1 MMKAKQDEMFV
12 STLLLI
18 FKSKSERNL
27 VAKVV
32 TKPEFLVSKEKVLVT
47 MLTLSVTISIP
58 VEKRWKWSLQPQ
70 GQILFSYSLNYWQEA
85 PFLVTQK

>member
-58 VEKRWKWSLQPQ
+58 VEKR
-70 GQILFSYSLNYWQEA
+70 
-85 PFLVTQK
+85 